1 MDNGR
6 PARHS
11 IEKQVHSM
19 QTAPNPSHTPRLSAR
34 SWGALLLIGLFGQI
48 AWTVENMY
56 FNVFLYNT
64 ITQDTGMIALMVAAS
79 AVVATLTTLLMGALS
94 DHLGR
99 RKAFISLGY
108 LLWGLS
114 VMAFALVGPSA
125 APTIEGIRRAA
136 LTVVLLDCVMTFFGS
151 TANDAAFNA
160 WVNDITVPRNRGR
173 VEGLL
178 AMLPLLSM
186 LLVFG
191 ALDPLTQSGRW
202 QTFFLIVGS
211 LTILAGLASL
221 LLVKEQPI
229 NPSREG
235 YVQQLVYGFLPQTVR
250 AHPHLYTALMAMLA
264 LSTATQVYMPY
275 LIIYIQSYLGIAD
288 YALILAVVLLG
299 ASALS
304 LLGGRLIDRLGKAA
318 LSFPALALA
327 MAGLVGM
334 FFVRGASGLMIFG
347 LCAIGGSMVMTACI
361 NGLLRDGIPEGMG
374 GRFQGVR
381 MIFAV
386 MLPMIIGPFLGSFVI
401 GRGGATYTDLG
412 VIKQVPTPAIFLAAA
427 VVLLLSIPPLV
438 KLRRREARL

>member
-1 MDNGR
+1 M
-6 PARHS
+6 
-11 IEKQVHSM
+11 K
-19 QTAPNPSHTPRLSAR
+19 TAPASSVPPRLTAR
-34 SWGALLLIGLFGQI
+34 SWGALVLIGLFGQI

-94 DHLGR
+94 DHMGR
-99 RKAFISLGY
+99 RKVFISLGY

-114 VMAFALVGPSA
+114 VMAFALVGPGA
-125 APTIEGIRRAA
+125 APSAQGIRRAA
-136 LTVVLLDCVMTFFGS
+136 LTVVVLDCIMTFFGS

-160 WVNDITVPRNRGR
+160 WVNDITVPQNRGR

-178 AMLPLLSM
+178 AMLPLLAM
-186 LLVFG
+186 LLVFV
-191 ALDPLTQSGRW
+191 ALDPLTQTGQW
-202 QTFFLIVGS
+202 QMFFIIVGS
-211 LTILAGLASL
+211 LTLLAGLASL
-221 LLVKEQPI
+221 GLVKEQPLS
-229 NPSREG
+229 PSREPYG
-235 YVQQLVYGFLPQTVR
+235 QQLAYGFLPRTVH
-250 AHPHLYTALMAMLA
+250 AHPRLYTALLAMLA

-304 LLGGRLIDRLGKAA
+304 LAGGRLIDRVGKAR
-318 LSFPALALA
+318 LSFPALGLA
-327 MAGLVGM
+327 LVGLIGM
-334 FFVRGASGLMIFG
+334 YFVRGAIGLMIFG
-347 LCAIGGSMVMTACI
+347 LCTIGGSMVMTACI
-361 NGLLRDGIPEGMG
+361 NGLIRDGIPDGMG

-401 GRGGATYTDLG
+401 GQGGATYTDLG
-412 VIKQVPTPAIFLAAA
+412 VIRQVPTPAIFLAAA
-427 VVLLLSIPPLV
+427 VVLLLCLLPLM
-438 KLRRREARL
+438 KLHKQEARP